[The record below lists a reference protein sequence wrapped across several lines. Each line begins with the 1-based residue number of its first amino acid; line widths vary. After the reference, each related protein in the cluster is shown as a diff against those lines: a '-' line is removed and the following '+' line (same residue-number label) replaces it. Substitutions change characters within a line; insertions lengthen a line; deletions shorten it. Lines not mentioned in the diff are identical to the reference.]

1 MKYHFVTIICSSL
14 FITACDQHST
24 LHEQPQ
30 LEDKTIEQNKANIS
44 GFQDDKEPE
53 NGMYEEQENEF
64 SDIKN
69 DIASI
74 DLVDLVNQVNENPA
88 AIELLDFRT
97 QGRIVSITTDT
108 DTSGQRV
115 AIVKL
120 EHPKFSLYKSG
131 NGLQGAFYCIFSLQ
145 DAAQFKPKQ
154 AIDFLGKILDIG
166 ERTAYMGQYALK
178 FKEIYANC
186 SSPNQLDDSPSSLI
200 KNQSLHQE

>member
-64 SDIKN
+64 NDIKN
-69 DIASI
+69 DIANI

-88 AIELLDFRT
+88 
-97 QGRIVSITTDT
+97 
-108 DTSGQRV
+108 
-115 AIVKL
+115 
-120 EHPKFSLYKSG
+120 
-131 NGLQGAFYCIFSLQ
+131 
-145 DAAQFKPKQ
+145 
-154 AIDFLGKILDIG
+154 
-166 ERTAYMGQYALK
+166 
-178 FKEIYANC
+178 
-186 SSPNQLDDSPSSLI
+186 
-200 KNQSLHQE
+200 